1 MMKCSSLKI
10 MLLQGGIV
18 FSFLLGGCGDT
29 CKTCPEMSVQKLPA
43 KTMRTQQV
51 QQVQT
56 EQRAQ
61 TMRAFETEK
70 AKPDCLDTLET
81 AIKAGDFSTL
91 VTAIELTD
99 LENTLR
105 NEGPYTVF
113 APTDAAFSRL
123 PEGVLQSYLEPE
135 NSDKLESLLAYHVV
149 PGLYTEADLGRME
162 AVYDIQGRRLEISR
176 CPQCLSVN
184 DIRVLKTDIITC
196 NGVIHVVEEVL
207 KP

>member
-1 MMKCSSLKI
+1 MMCSSFKK

-18 FSFLLGGCGDT
+18 FSFLLGGCGET
-29 CKTCPEMSVQKLPA
+29 CKKCPEMSVQELPA
-43 KTMRTQQV
+43 KTMSTQRV

-61 TMRAFETEK
+61 AMRAFEIAK
-70 AKPDCLDTLET
+70 AKPDCLDIVDT
-81 AIKAGDFSTL
+81 ALKAEKFNTL
-91 VTAIELTD
+91 VTSIELTE
-99 LENTLR
+99 LEDTLR
-105 NEGPYTVF
+105 SEGPFTVF

-123 PEGVLQSYLEPE
+123 PEGMLQSYLEPE
-135 NSDKLESLLAYHVV
+135 NNDKLESLLAYHVV
-149 PGLYTEADLGRME
+149 PGLYTEADLDRVE
-162 AVYDIQGRRLEISR
+162 AVYDVQGRRLEISR

-184 DIRVLKTDIITC
+184 DIRVLQTDIITC